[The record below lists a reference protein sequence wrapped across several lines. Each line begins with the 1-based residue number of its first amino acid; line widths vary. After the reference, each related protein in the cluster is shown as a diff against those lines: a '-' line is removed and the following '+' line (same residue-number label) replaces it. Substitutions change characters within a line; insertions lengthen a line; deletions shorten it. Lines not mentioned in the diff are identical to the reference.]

1 MTARPESD
9 RVRRWEPDPAV
20 PAGALPV
27 FGELHAA
34 ARRRA
39 AASLFFPLPFV
50 IGGIGLFF
58 AGKGVAAPLFL
69 VVFFGVALV
78 AAIAILTTLRRAVPF
93 LGARFEPVDCPPH
106 GVVLAG
112 REVGVRL
119 PDGRWLRARMPAPL
133 RVQLAGER
141 RLWLLRVGE
150 RAMITLPGSGVLG
163 AARITDGPLPGA
175 RVLPIG
181 SREPTSPRLDPV
193 LTAYRRYLA
202 RLCWYPAVVYG
213 VVAVLAGW
221 AAADLP
227 QERAL
232 HTASSGAVFIAAF
245 IGVLALIVVVR
256 AVRLRAP
263 LAADTWTEL
272 AVVLDRPVSINGRGL
287 VRLQGRA
294 VLPDG
299 RMVGFR
305 MRNVPVAFGLAT
317 ATTGQLWIA
326 GVPRPGKSGT
336 AGIPG
341 HAVMGAVRLTGAG
354 RNTAALPGP
363 HHQRR

>member
-1 MTARPESD
+1 MTVRPESD
-9 RVRRWEPDPAV
+9 RVRLWEPDPAV

-27 FGELHAA
+27 FGELHAG

-39 AASLFFPLPFV
+39 ATSLFFPLPFV
-50 IGGIGLFF
+50 VGGIALFF
-58 AGKGVAAPLFL
+58 AGEGVVAPLFL
-69 VVFFGVALV
+69 VVFFGVVLV
-78 AAIAILTTLRRAVPF
+78 VAIAVLTALRRAVPF
-93 LGARFEPVDCPPH
+93 LGARFEPVDCAPD
-106 GVVLAG
+106 GVIVAG
-112 REVGVRL
+112 GEVGVRL
-119 PDGRWLRARMPAPL
+119 PDGRWLRTRMPAPL

-150 RAMITLPGSGVLG
+150 RAMTTLPGSGALG
-163 AARITDGPLPGA
+163 AARITDGPLPGGL
-175 RVLPIG
+175 VLPIG

-202 RLCWYPAVVYG
+202 RVCWYAAAVYG
-213 VVAVLAGW
+213 IVAVLAGW

-227 QERAL
+227 GDQAL
-232 HTASSGAVFIAAF
+232 QTARSGAVFLAAF
-245 IGVLALIVVVR
+245 VGVVALIVMVR
-256 AVRLRAP
+256 AYRFRSP

-272 AVVLDRPVSINGRGL
+272 AVVLDRPVRINGRGL

-299 RMVGFR
+299 RMIGFR
-305 MRNVPVAFGLAT
+305 MRNVAVGFGLAT

-326 GVPRPGKSGT
+326 GVPRPGKSAT

-341 HAVMGAVRLTGAG
+341 HAVMGTVRLT
-354 RNTAALPGP
+354 
-363 HHQRR
+363 